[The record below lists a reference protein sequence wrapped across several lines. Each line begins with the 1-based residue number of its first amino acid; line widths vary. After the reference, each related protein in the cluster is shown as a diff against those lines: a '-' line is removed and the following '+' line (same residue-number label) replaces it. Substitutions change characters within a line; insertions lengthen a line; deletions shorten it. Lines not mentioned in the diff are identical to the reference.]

1 MRDSYTY
8 YSLAFFIAFIN
19 FLACGQRFLDK
30 DSPFKLKL
38 SSVLLYILMLTI
50 LFICPLFFGHSVFFL
65 AAGLVAGY
73 LHFFHDMKILKR

>member
-1 MRDSYTY
+1 MKDPYTY

-30 DSPFKLKL
+30 NSLFRQKL
-38 SSVLLYILMLTI
+38 SSVILYTLMLTI
-50 LFICPLFFGHSVFFL
+50 LFICPLLFGHSAAFL

-73 LHFFHDMKILKR
+73 LHFFHDMKILK